1 MLCCVPGTVNKKI
14 SDIKMGRVSFF
25 SAIGGDACVRNNL
38 LTCFISSSIFN
49 ILWQK
54 HSQYQGHPVI
64 YEALYEYFWW
74 DFCLHMQ
81 FS

>member
-1 MLCCVPGTVNKKI
+1 MLCCVPSPVNKKI

-25 SAIGGDACVRNNL
+25 SGIASDACVRNNL

-54 HSQYQGHPVI
+54 HNQY
-64 YEALYEYFWW
+64 
-74 DFCLHMQ
+74 
-81 FS
+81 